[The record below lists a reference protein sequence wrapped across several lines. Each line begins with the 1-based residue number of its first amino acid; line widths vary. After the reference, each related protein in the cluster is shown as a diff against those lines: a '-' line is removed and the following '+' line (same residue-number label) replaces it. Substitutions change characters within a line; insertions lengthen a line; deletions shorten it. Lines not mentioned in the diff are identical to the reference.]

1 MEWTGFSHD
10 PRFLSTGT
18 RLSIGS
24 LYRMNKNKLI
34 KVLTY
39 TNINI
44 LPLDDGVRV
53 D

>member
-1 MEWTGFSHD
+1 MIPDFSQQEQD
-10 PRFLSTGT
+10 SV
-18 RLSIGS
+18 GS